1 MMQRQLQLPF
11 LVTYI
16 GVEQWALEALVDT
29 LLLLHP
35 GNLGRITASATL
47 DDRQCSA
54 SKLLRDTAAYA
65 ADGCV

>member
-1 MMQRQLQLPF
+1 M
-11 LVTYI
+11 
-16 GVEQWALEALVDT
+16 GVGGACGYSVV
-29 LLLLHP
+29 LLLHP

-54 SKLLRDTAAYA
+54 SKLLRDSAAYA